1 MSLGVVLGRG
11 LDGLRE
17 GDALAAAARVLP
29 FSPDLSP
36 AERTAKLRG
45 FFDQGVDTVL
55 VVGRATPVRPDWA
68 TSGALFALV
77 ADHLN
82 LTGDN
87 PLVGSNDDAWGPRF
101 PDLTDAWDPRLRG
114 LLREAL
120 ISRGVELWEGVLAGV
135 AGPART
141 GAELSML
148 RMMGADMAG
157 EGFVHD
163 AIVTRH
169 AGRRM
174 VGLAVLAADTELP
187 GEAERIETVVR
198 AVVSGLAGG

>member
-11 LDGLRE
+11 FDGLRD
-17 GDALAAAARVLP
+17 GDALAGAARVI
-29 FSPDLSP
+29 SASEASP
-36 AERTAKLRG
+36 AGRRAKLREL
-45 FFDQGVDTVL
+45 FDDGVDTIL
-55 VVGRATPVRPDWA
+55 VVGPAIPVRPDWA

-77 ADHLN
+77 SDHLN

-87 PLVGSNDDAWGPRF
+87 PLVGANDDTRGPRF
-101 PDLTDAWDPRLRG
+101 PDLTDAWDPELRGRLR
-114 LLREAL
+114 ETL
-120 ISRGVELWEGVLAGV
+120 IGEGVELREGVLAGV

-157 EGFVHD
+157 EDFVHE

-169 AGRRM
+169 AGHRI
-174 VGLAVLAADTELP
+174 VGLAVLTADTELP
-187 GEAERIETVVR
+187 GEAERIETVVG
-198 AVVSGLAGG
+198 AVVSSLADA